1 MASRF
6 YVSLLVAVS
15 LAASQAAPTPAGRS
29 ASSAI
34 PVIRNGTRLE
44 ISPME
49 RTFVFCSAEVEPGAA
64 LHDYQV
70 AWRDSDMH
78 FVSQDPETPVFA
90 LGRGTHVPHSYL
102 VLAPFGLHSAGV
114 YSCVLLFRGQE
125 LASSTVDLQLKGTHS
140 ASAENTTEFL

>member
-1 MASRF
+1 MADRYF
-6 YVSLLVAVS
+6 CVSLLV
-15 LAASQAAPTPAGRS
+15 AASQAAPTPAGSS

-44 ISPME
+44 IGPME

-70 AWRDSDMH
+70 AWRDSDGH
-78 FVSQDPETPVFA
+78 FVSQDPETPLFA

-102 VLAPFGLHSAGV
+102 VLAPFSLNSAGV
-114 YSCVLLFRGQE
+114 YSCVLFFRGQE
-125 LASSTVDLQLKGTHS
+125 LASSTVDLQLKETRV
-140 ASAENTTEFL
+140 A